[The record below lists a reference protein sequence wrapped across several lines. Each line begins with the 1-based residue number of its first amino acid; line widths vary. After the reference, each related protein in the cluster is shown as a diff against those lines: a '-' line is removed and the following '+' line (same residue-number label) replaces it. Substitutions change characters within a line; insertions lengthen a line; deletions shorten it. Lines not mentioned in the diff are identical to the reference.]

1 MKIITVDSEG
11 IVTVQGT
18 FTICYDSDGSINN
31 SVWVILLSY
40 TYQSETFSTE
50 WLFWEHAIETF
61 ILHSTYSVI

>member
-50 WLFWEHAIETF
+50 WLFW
-61 ILHSTYSVI
+61 